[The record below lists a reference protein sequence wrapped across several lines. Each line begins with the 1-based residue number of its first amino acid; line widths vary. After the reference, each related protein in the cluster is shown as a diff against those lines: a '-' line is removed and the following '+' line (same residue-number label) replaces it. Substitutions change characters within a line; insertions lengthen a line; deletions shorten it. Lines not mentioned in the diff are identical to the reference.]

1 MGGGVAN
8 KKDANTAAAG
18 AFGAGQLDTN
28 LANKNQGRADSL
40 DETLYGK
47 GGPMMRFLSG
57 SDLNRSDLG
66 GVYKQGFDQTV
77 AAGEKEGSQA
87 YKNIVGQANNSGVGL
102 DSGLSFDAARK
113 NALDKA
119 AMKGS
124 AYATAAGAQHD
135 EALRNFWGA
144 TDSAATTAN
153 AARSGAI
160 AGAGQ
165 AGQTY
170 NNVYNTAGQYHQGA
184 AAGIIGSAVG
194 AAGQV
199 GAAAMTGG
207 ASAPGSAASAC
218 PTGHCLIGTKN
229 ATKTNQYCAVNLKKG
244 DPIEQMNGHYGMLE
258 NNPLKVYAAV
268 VIVKTSGGRTTRVGS
283 KHCFSLVSGGY
294 VFADE
299 AFGSLIRSRTGE
311 DQVASVTP
319 DGFDYVYPLLVGGD
333 HTYICDDLWSLE

>member
-40 DETLYGK
+40 DDTLYGK

-102 DSGLSFDAARK
+102 DSGMSFDAARK

-144 TDSAATTAN
+144 ADSAGDDSKRRAK
-153 AARSGAI
+153 RSDRRSWSGWSDL
-160 AGAGQ
+160 Q
-165 AGQTY
+165 QRL
-170 NNVYNTAGQYHQGA
+170 Q
-184 AAGIIGSAVG
+184 
-194 AAGQV
+194 
-199 GAAAMTGG
+199 
-207 ASAPGSAASAC
+207 
-218 PTGHCLIGTKN
+218 HCWS
-229 ATKTNQYCAVNLKKG
+229 VS
-244 DPIEQMNGHYGMLE
+244 
-258 NNPLKVYAAV
+258 
-268 VIVKTSGGRTTRVGS
+268 SGRCCRD
-283 KHCFSLVSGGY
+283 HRLC
-294 VFADE
+294 D
-299 AFGSLIRSRTGE
+299 RSRWSGRRC
-311 DQVASVTP
+311 
-319 DGFDYVYPLLVGGD
+319 GD
-333 HTYICDDLWSLE
+333 DRWSECSR